1 MNTKKAALTVV
12 SIALKIVIFAA
23 LVVVLL
29 RIGSVAY
36 EYGHAVFEEEALD
49 EAPGRTIPVTVPE
62 GASAMDIARQ
72 MEDEDG
78 EDQRRGTK
86 RGAKIGIFG
95 EQPKDGAESE
105 SDGHAGRNDRQSSR
119 RGCDGRAP
127 VAEIREIRGTQPL
140 VWLLLKM
147 PAVY

>member
-49 EAPGRTIPVTVPE
+49 EAPGRTIPVSVPE
-62 GASAMDIARQ
+62 GASAMDIARL
-72 MEDEDG
+72 MEDEGLVEDWKLFYLQILCSKYSDTMQPG
-78 EDQRRGTK
+78 EYTLSTAMKPRELM
-86 RGAKIGIFG
+86 AVMSG
-95 EQPKDGAESE
+95 EEVELPWEQQEEEA
-105 SDGHAGRNDRQSSR
+105 
-119 RGCDGRAP
+119 
-127 VAEIREIRGTQPL
+127 
-140 VWLLLKM
+140 
-147 PAVY
+147 